1 MPENYSS
8 AAARHW
14 NESGFLFSAGDE
26 HWQEA
31 AYLAGYAAECALKAL
46 VDIGSVTGR
55 KFGHDLTALSDPGLE
70 MAVLF
75 NPHLRRLQYD
85 VSATVSSG
93 LPAWSETHRYD
104 KTGEKNTVEYQEIIL
119 KATGIARVVLVN
131 LALDGSLDEIPL

>member
-14 NESGFLFSAGDE
+14 NESGFLFSAGAE

-46 VDIGSVTGR
+46 VDLGSVTGR
-55 KFGHDLTALSDPGLE
+55 KFGHDLAALSGPGLE

-75 NPHLRRLQYD
+75 NPQLRRLHYD
-85 VSATVSSG
+85 VSAAVSSG
-93 LPAWSETHRYD
+93 LPAWSETYRYD
-104 KTGEKNTVEYQEIIL
+104 KPGEKDPGQYREIIS
-119 KATGIARVVLVN
+119 KATAIAKVVLVN